1 MNAFTAGPNSGI
13 VNYCIAKQ
21 TKIMKSYKAEQAKI
35 VKCCIADQTRIM
47 KSYRAEQAK
56 LVGDPVRR
64 SLLRTRDKRHN
75 R

>member
-1 MNAFTAGPNSGI
+1 MNS
-13 VNYCIAKQ
+13 CIAKQ

-64 SLLRTRDKRHN
+64 SLTL
-75 R
+75 